1 MSIRF
6 ISKKI
11 FDQVFLI
18 NTNYGEVIK
27 LSYDSRTDVANSI
40 FFAFE
45 GENFDGHDFIKE
57 ALDKNCLLV
66 IASKLKQ
73 NLFDN
78 KENEKIFFVDD
89 PLDFYSRLAKAHL
102 AQFNIPKIAITGS
115 NGKTTTKEM
124 LYASL
129 EAILSKEAVYKNA
142 GNYNNHI
149 GVPISALEVTKHHQV
164 AIFEMGMNHEGE
176 IAKLCNIVMPNYGL
190 ITNIGVAHEG
200 NFKLG
205 QDGIQMAK
213 GELFVHLEKNLGHAI
228 INLDD
233 ERVVEEA
240 RKRKFFKETT
250 YSILQS
256 NIPELNTIPLP
267 GEHHKH
273 NALAALTV
281 IRALGMPLKPASLG
295 IKHMNP
301 IKGRMHIIKSKGIT
315 LIDDG
320 YNANPDSFK
329 AGLQASMS
337 FEANRRIGV
346 LGSMAELGDKSE
358 YYHQELGK
366 ILHKYFDYLFLCG
379 EMAHVIAKCAVDSG
393 MSEEKIVVKK
403 TSQDLISPLKN
414 FIKQGDL
421 FFIKGSHSNNM
432 YIIVEN
438 IFKDKL

>member
-18 NTNYGEVIK
+18 NTNYGETIK
-27 LSYDSRTDVANSI
+27 LSYDSRTDVVNSI

-45 GENFDGHDFIKE
+45 GENFDGHDFIKQV
-57 ALDKNCLLV
+57 LDKGCLLV
-66 IASKLKQ
+66 VASKSKQ
-73 NLFDN
+73 NLLKN
-78 KENEKIFFVDD
+78 ITTEKILFVNN

-102 AQFNIPKIAITGS
+102 AQFSIPKIAITGS

-124 LYASL
+124 LYAAL
-129 EAILSKEAVYKNA
+129 VAILSKDAVYKNA
-142 GNYNNHI
+142 GNHNNHI
-149 GVPISALEVTKHHQV
+149 GVPISALEVNKHHQV

-176 IAKLCNIVMPNYGL
+176 ITNLCNIVMPTYGL

-213 GELFVHLEKNLGHAI
+213 GELFAHLEKNLGHAI

-233 ERVVEEA
+233 ERIIKEA
-240 RKRKFFKETT
+240 HKRKFLQQTT
-250 YSILQS
+250 YSILEN
-256 NIPELNTIPLP
+256 NIAELTNIPLP
-267 GEHHKH
+267 GKHHRH
-273 NALAALTV
+273 NALAALAV
-281 IRALGMPLKPASLG
+281 IKALGMPLKQASLG
-295 IKHMNP
+295 IKNMSP
-301 IKGRMHIIKSKGIT
+301 IKGRMHIIKHKNIT
-315 LIDDG
+315 LIDDA

-329 AGLQASMS
+329 AGLQASLS

-346 LGSMAELGDKSE
+346 IGSMAELGNKSE

-366 ILHKYFDYLFLCG
+366 ILPNYFDYLFLCG
-379 EMAHVIAKCAVDSG
+379 EMAQVVAQWAINNG
-393 MSEEKIVVKK
+393 MSEEKVIIKK
-403 TSQDLISPLKN
+403 TSQDLIDPLKD
-414 FIKQGDL
+414 FIRQEDL
-421 FFIKGSHSNNM
+421 LFIKGSNSNNM

-438 IFKDKL
+438 IFKEKL